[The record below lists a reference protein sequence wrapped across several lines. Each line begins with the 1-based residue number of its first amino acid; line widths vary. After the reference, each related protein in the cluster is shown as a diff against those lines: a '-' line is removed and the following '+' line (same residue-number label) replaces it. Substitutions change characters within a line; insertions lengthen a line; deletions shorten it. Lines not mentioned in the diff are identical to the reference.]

1 MRPDPRRDRLYA
13 EPEDEVRAARNR
25 IWSGRVLALGA
36 VAMVMLN
43 ADNVERWAASQPP
56 LWAVETVR
64 LTLSTWSDR
73 MEAAGLDAPR
83 EALERDY
90 ERVKLLQWRD
100 MPWNAGH
107 QGSGH
112 QGSGHQGAGDQGGGG
127 DADRRRE

>member
-1 MRPDPRRDRLYA
+1 MRPDPERDRLYT

-36 VAMVMLN
+36 IAMVMLN

-56 LWAVETVR
+56 LWAIETVR

-83 EALERDY
+83 EALARDY
-90 ERVKLLQWRD
+90 EQLKRTRWEDL
-100 MPWNAGH
+100 
-107 QGSGH
+107 
-112 QGSGHQGAGDQGGGG
+112 GAEETE
-127 DADRRRE
+127 R